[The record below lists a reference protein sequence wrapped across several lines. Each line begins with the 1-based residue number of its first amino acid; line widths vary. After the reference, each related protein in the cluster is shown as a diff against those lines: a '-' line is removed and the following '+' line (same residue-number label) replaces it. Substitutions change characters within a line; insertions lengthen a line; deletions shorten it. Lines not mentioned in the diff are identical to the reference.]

1 MLTLAQII
9 AGTVQLGVQAWMFT
23 NIEGM
28 CDRDQKDGFWCPS
41 TGVFGTASIIW
52 GVIGPARQCASLSLS
67 PFYLHLMCS
76 LYLYDSLARPDLL
89 RPDVLLPHRLPVPA
103 HRMALHAQVA

>member
-52 GVIGPARQCASLSLS
+52 GVIGPARQCAYLSL
-67 PFYLHLMCS
+67 PFISCVLILVRQQS
-76 LYLYDSLARPDLL
+76 RTARSTTP
-89 RPDVLLPHRLPVPA
+89 
-103 HRMALHAQVA
+103 